1 MSIAHISDDTFDSE
15 VLQADKPVL
24 VDFWADW
31 CGPCKMIAPVVE
43 ELAEEY
49 DGKFNFTKVDVDANP
64 QTAINFGIRSIPTL
78 LIFKD
83 GKLSAAATHAKL
95 SSMVGLPLD
104 TSRTCPARDS

>member
-1 MSIAHISDDTFDSE
+1 MAKPVHVTDADFQAA
-15 VLQADKPVL
+15 VLDADNPVL

-83 GKLSAAATHAKL
+83 GKVADQIIGAVPKAILKRKIDKALEA
-95 SSMVGLPLD
+95 
-104 TSRTCPARDS
+104 